1 MLLSA
6 VPCPGEPG
14 KGAKERPDPG
24 KQPVLP
30 ASARCQRWEAGKVMH
45 SLPTSSAA
53 GVGRHGR
60 SLRAAALPG
69 CSVHGEHLGVCLP
82 CTPVSAP
89 NADLGV
95 SFLHRAKCFGAFT
108 VL

>member
-30 ASARCQRWEAGKVMH
+30 ASTRCQRWEAGKVMH
-45 SLPTSSAA
+45 GLPTSAASRGLPRRSPGCCPA
-53 GVGRHGR
+53 GVRHARGAPGR
-60 SLRAAALPG
+60 LPALHPPFQ
-69 CSVHGEHLGVCLP
+69 HLAWIWVL
-82 CTPVSAP
+82 
-89 NADLGV
+89 L
-95 SFLHRAKCFGAFT
+95 LHRAKGFGAFT
-108 VL
+108 IL